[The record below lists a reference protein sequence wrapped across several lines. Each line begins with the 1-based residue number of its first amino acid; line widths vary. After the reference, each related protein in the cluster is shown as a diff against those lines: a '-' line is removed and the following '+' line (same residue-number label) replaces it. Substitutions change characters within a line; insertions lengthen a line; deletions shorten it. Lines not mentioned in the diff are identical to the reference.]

1 VFAAVPLLQPPA
13 AKPAAK
19 AAPAAK
25 AKTAAKS
32 LAGESIKKSVKKRYT
47 TAFHRP
53 KTLRLA
59 RNPKYSRKSVPKV
72 NPLDQFSILKYPLTT
87 ESAMKKIEDNNT
99 LVFIVDV
106 RANKRQIT
114 DAVRKMYEIKTAK
127 VNTLIRCAR
136 VLQPI
141 EPIHTGCPGG
151 CARLCRLLGVCRQGR
166 GGGSDGREQRSRA
179 SNGSFE
185 GASPAIKAAVE
196 ESCSCADGTASHA
209 AIRMRSGGGRSP
221 RACASSTPS
230 AADASARRYRLP
242 SHAAQP
248 PDKRPCAPI
257 WPATDGEAPVVPC
270 DGCPLAPHSWRSRR
284 PLLTGPRAYVPPA
297 CSPDGL
303 KKAYVR
309 LTTDY
314 DALDVANKIG
324 II

>member
-1 VFAAVPLLQPPA
+1 VDSMVGPCQPHSAPRLPDARAKFADLVFAAVPLLQPPA

-53 KTLRLA
+53 KTLRLL

-136 VLQPI
+136 VLQPL
-141 EPIHTGCPGG
+141 EPTHTHTRY
-151 CARLCRLLGVCRQGR
+151 AQLCRRLGVCRRGR

-179 SNGSFE
+179 SNGSLE
-185 GASPAIKAAVE
+185 GISPAIRAAVE
-196 ESCSCADGTASHA
+196 ESCSCADGTASHV
-209 AIRMRSGGGRSP
+209 AIRCGGGRLP
-221 RACASSTPS
+221 RAFGSSTPS
-230 AADASARRYRLP
+230 AADASQ
-242 SHAAQP
+242 HG
-248 PDKRPCAPI
+248 
-257 WPATDGEAPVVPC
+257 AT
-270 DGCPLAPHSWRSRR
+270 GCPLTPRSRQISVH
-284 PLLTGPRAYVPPA
+284 APP
-297 CSPDGL
+297 SGRQRTER
-303 KKAYVR
+303 R
-309 LTTDY
+309 L
-314 DALDVANKIG
+314 
-324 II
+324 